1 MRQALSLEP
10 FVPFTVEDEAV
21 LESLCGSI
29 SAEVTLWTTAPR
41 IEDAGADK
49 GAAVVSVLVEVYREY
64 NPEKI
69 AFIPQIL
76 DTYEGRWE
84 TLFTALYGKYG
95 IEGPIPRFDEHGNN
109 RIADDAQADLVSGSE
124 DSEGLHDLR
133 DSNGYHSWLAARSGA
148 DAQLEEGSSSDDHPA
163 AAAAAA
169 AAAATHG
176 VPPTAAGTNPLA
188 HIPFAKVPPPPSVI
202 NFAPPAKETHGSWLG
217 GAGF

>member
-1 MRQALSLEP
+1 LEP
-10 FVPFTVEDEAV
+10 FVPFTAEDEAV

-41 IEDAGADK
+41 IDAGADK

-76 DTYEGRWE
+76 DAYDGRWE
-84 TLFTALYGKYG
+84 TLFTALYGKYS

-109 RIADDAQADLVSGSE
+109 RIADDAQADLVSSSE
-124 DSEGLHDLR
+124 DSEGLHGLR
-133 DSNGYHSWLAARSGA
+133 DSEGYHSWLAARSGA
-148 DAQLEEGSSSDDHPA
+148 DAQIEEGSSSDDHSA
-163 AAAAAA
+163 AADAAS

-176 VPPTAAGTNPLA
+176 APPTATAMGANPLA
-188 HIPFAKVPPPPSVI
+188 HIPFARVPPPPSVI
-202 NFAPPAKETHGSWLG
+202 NFAPPPKETRGSWLG